1 VQPNFETLEEH
12 LYAVSDPDSSRYG
25 QHLSKGQVQDLAAPH
40 PDAMIAVDNWLA
52 SKGLDVHGLV
62 RSPSLDWVKVKTSV
76 QKAEELLNT
85 VSHALITNKFDH
97 L

>member
-1 VQPNFETLEEH
+1 
-12 LYAVSDPDSSRYG
+12 VSEPASPRYG

-40 PDAMIAVDNWLA
+40 PDALLAVDNWLA
-52 SKGLDVHGLV
+52 SNGFDVHGLV

-85 VSHALITNKFDH
+85 VPRAHMTRKKDH
-97 L
+97 P